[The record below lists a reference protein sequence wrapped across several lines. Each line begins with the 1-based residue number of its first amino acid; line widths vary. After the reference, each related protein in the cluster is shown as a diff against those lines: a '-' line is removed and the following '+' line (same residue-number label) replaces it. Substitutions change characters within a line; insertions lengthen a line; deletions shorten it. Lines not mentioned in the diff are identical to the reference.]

1 MIIELSSLD
10 MKVKNLHNIGTEVKV
25 DFDYSQTNKNEY
37 IFTFNVY
44 VGFSSTN
51 DYRYLMKIEY
61 LAKLD
66 ESRVIDHNFIEKVI
80 DIFVSELCR
89 ILITVDSILI
99 KR

>member
-1 MIIELSSLD
+1 MIIKLSSLD
-10 MKVKNLHNIGTEVKV
+10 MKVKNLHNVGKEVKV
-25 DFDYSQTNKNEY
+25 NFDYSQANKNEY

-44 VGFSSTN
+44 VGLSSTN

-66 ESRVIDHNFIEKVI
+66 ESNVIDYNFIEKI
-80 DIFVSELCR
+80 IEIFVSELCE